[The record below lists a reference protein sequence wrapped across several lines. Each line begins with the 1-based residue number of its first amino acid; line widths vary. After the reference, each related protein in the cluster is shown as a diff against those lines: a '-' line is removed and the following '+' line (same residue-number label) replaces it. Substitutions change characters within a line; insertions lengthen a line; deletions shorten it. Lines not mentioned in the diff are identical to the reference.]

1 MINTVVNTNN
11 YFTKEQ
17 TRKPSLN
24 YQTSTALAF
33 KQHVNWIAIVRTQ
46 MQYKALRMTY
56 EYIDDKVVCVVL
68 FYCRLTTLI
77 VYLLP
82 TTLLTCYH
90 EVTATILHPSFST
103 HTLCQ
108 LKSTTDFKLTRE
120 LLDSNQNQSNI
131 HF

>member
-24 YQTSTALAF
+24 YQTSTTLAF
-33 KQHVNWIAIVRTQ
+33 KQHVNRIAIIRTQ
-46 MQYKALRMTY
+46 IQYKALRMTY
-56 EYIDDKVVCVVL
+56 ECIGYKVVFVAL

-90 EVTATILHPSFST
+90 KVTATILHPSFST

-108 LKSTTDFKLTRE
+108 LKSTTDFKRTRI
-120 LLDSNQNQSNI
+120 LLDSNQHQSNI